1 MGSQLNWVMR
11 VSGEFL
17 SIGSSYSKTW
27 EPTLIH
33 KDWNCN
39 ISSGQIQK
47 KKCGCE
53 QWTWPSSGEFSN
65 GKFLSYI
72 YLFYLEHR

>member
-39 ISSGQIQK
+39 ISSGQTHK
-47 KKCGCE
+47 KIVAVN
-53 QWTWPSSGEFSN
+53 N
-65 GKFLSYI
+65 GHGHHQESFLMED
-72 YLFYLEHR
+72 F